1 MVDCSPRAPWF
12 SANAASTSGFYSPDL
27 LMSRSTEDDVMKA
40 SSPANATREHING
53 GNVHVSSPI
62 YTASDLAPTVCQGS
76 QTIHHKRDE
85 EQYGSNQNGEH
96 ASLWDLRNLDEVA
109 APSPV
114 QDRGE
119 GAFQRHDYLEDIR
132 TQSRTRGQ
140 SPYADWSSLGSVN
153 TPQDHAHIPVERM
166 MSGALDVEESH
177 QDPRASKLLMEF
189 YTICYLVFFS
199 FLGTLSRLVLEALT
213 FYPGAPATTSV
224 LWANFAGS
232 LVLGFLSENY
242 ALFRSDAG
250 QGTSRSVESEV
261 SWKARE
267 AAHKKTIPLY
277 IWLTTGFCGCLT
289 SFSTFLRDAFLA
301 IANDIPSPI
310 DGSSRISLYQL
321 PSAAEQAPNG
331 GYNFMAFVAI
341 ILLEVGLS
349 VVALHIGGH
358 ISIFAAR
365 WMPILSPRLTKKIID
380 PFIAIAAPAI
390 WLAIIC
396 LVIWLPYYGRE
407 DTIWSKQ
414 TWRGPALYALILSP
428 VGCVVRFYL
437 SLRLNGRIPSFPL
450 GTFVANVGGTMI
462 FGMAFTLQ
470 HAAFSPLSPGLGG
483 GGYVGCE
490 VLQGVMDGF
499 CGSLTTVSTWVL
511 ELSASKRG
519 HAYVYGFASIAIS
532 LAALVVEIGSLKW
545 TKGFTTPA
553 CFQAV

>member
-1 MVDCSPRAPWF
+1 
-12 SANAASTSGFYSPDL
+12 
-27 LMSRSTEDDVMKA
+27 MSRTAEDDVMTA
-40 SSPANATREHING
+40 SSPAIRERTNG
-53 GNVHVSSPI
+53 GNVHVPSPI
-62 YTASDLAPTVCQGS
+62 HTTTYLAPAVCQKN
-76 QTIHHKRDE
+76 QTINHKSDE
-85 EQYGSNQNGEH
+85 EHHESNQNGEH
-96 ASLWDLRNLDEVA
+96 AFLGDLRNLDEVA

-119 GAFQRHDYLEDIR
+119 GAFQRHDYLEHIR
-132 TQSRTRGQ
+132 TQSGTRGQ
-140 SPYADWSSLGSVN
+140 SPYADWRSSLSSVN
-153 TPQDHAHIPVERM
+153 APQDHAQIPVERM
-166 MSGALDVEESH
+166 MSGALDAEESRRN
-177 QDPRASKLLMEF
+177 PRASKLLMEL

-199 FLGTLSRLVLEALT
+199 FLGTLSRLVLETLT

-250 QGTSRSVESEV
+250 QAIGISMPAESDGL
-261 SWKARE
+261 WKVRE
-267 AAHKKTIPLY
+267 AAYKKTIPLY
-277 IWLTTGFCGCLT
+277 IGLTTGFCGCLT

-310 DGSSRISLYQL
+310 GGSSRISLYQL
-321 PSAAEQAPNG
+321 PSAANQTPNG
-331 GYNFMAFVAI
+331 GYNFMALAAI

-358 ISIFAAR
+358 ISIFAAK
-365 WMPILSPRLTKKIID
+365 WLPALSPRLIKKIID
-380 PFIAIAAPAI
+380 PFVAFAAPAI
-390 WLAIIC
+390 WLATIC
-396 LVIWLPYYGRE
+396 LVIWLPYFGRE

-414 TWRGPALYALILSP
+414 TWRGPALYALVFSP
-428 VGCVVRFYL
+428 VGCLVRFYL
-437 SLRLNGRIPSFPL
+437 SLRLNARIPSFPL

-462 FGMAFTLQ
+462 FGMVFTLQ
-470 HAAFSPLSPGLGG
+470 HTAFSPLSSGLGG

-519 HAYVYGFASIAIS
+519 HAYVYGSASIAIS

-545 TKGFTTPA
+545 TKGFATPA

>member
-1 MVDCSPRAPWF
+1 
-12 SANAASTSGFYSPDL
+12 
-27 LMSRSTEDDVMKA
+27 MSQLTEDDVMKA
-40 SSPANATREHING
+40 SSPATRERADG

-62 YTASDLAPTVCQGS
+62 HTNTDRAPAVCHES
-76 QTIHHKRDE
+76 QTIRHRRDE
-85 EQYGSNQNGEH
+85 EHYESNQNGEH
-96 ASLWDLRNLDEVA
+96 TFRGELRNLDEVA

-114 QDRGE
+114 QDRAE
-119 GAFQRHDYLEDIR
+119 GALQRHDYPEHIR
-132 TQSRTRGQ
+132 TQSRTPGQ
-140 SPYADWSSLGSVN
+140 SPYADWRSSLGSVN
-153 TPQDHAHIPVERM
+153 APQDHAQIPVERM

-177 QDPRASKLLMEF
+177 RNPRASKLLMEF

-199 FLGTLSRLVLEALT
+199 FLGTLSRLVLETLT

-242 ALFRSDAG
+242 ALFRSDGG
-250 QGTSRSVESEV
+250 QAIGISRPAESDV

-277 IWLTTGFCGCLT
+277 IELTTGFCGCLT
-289 SFSTFLRDAFLA
+289 SFSAFIRDAFLA

-321 PSAAEQAPNG
+321 PSAANQTPNG
-331 GYNFMAFVAI
+331 GYNFMVLVAI

-358 ISIFAAR
+358 VSIFAAK
-365 WMPILSPRLTKKIID
+365 WMPTLSLRLIKKIID
-380 PFIAIAAPAI
+380 PFMAIAAPAT
-390 WLAIIC
+390 WLATIC
-396 LVIWLPYYGRE
+396 LVIWLPYFGRE

-414 TWRGPALYALILSP
+414 TWRGPALYALVFSP
-428 VGCVVRFYL
+428 VGCIVRFYL
-437 SLRLNGRIPSFPL
+437 SLRLNARIPSFPL
-450 GTFVANVGGTMI
+450 GTFVANVGGTII
-462 FGMAFTLQ
+462 FGMVFTLQ
-470 HAAFSPLSPGLGG
+470 HAAFSPLSPGVGG
-483 GGYVGCE
+483 GGYVACE
-490 VLQGVMDGF
+490 VLQGIMDGF

-519 HAYVYGFASIAIS
+519 YAYIYGSASIAIS

-545 TKGFTTPA
+545 TKGFATPA